1 VSFATV
7 DEYLKALPKES
18 RDALERL
25 RKTIRAAAPNADE
38 VISYSIPFY
47 KQNGMLVGFSASAK
61 DYLTF
66 HIISGDL
73 LREHAHALAPFNTGK
88 GSIQFTA
95 AKPIPTTLVTK
106 IVRARV
112 AENEGKAKQKTARPR
127 SPGAPNGR

>member
-1 VSFATV
+1 MSFATV
-7 DEYLKALPKES
+7 DDYLKALPKES
-18 RDALERL
+18 RDALQRL

-73 LREHAHALAPFNTGK
+73 LREHANALAPFKTGK

-95 AKPIPTTLVTK
+95 AKPLPTPLVTK
-106 IVRARV
+106 IVKARV
-112 AENEGKAKQKTARPR
+112 AENESRAKKKTARR
-127 SPGAPNGR
+127 NGRLRA

>member
-1 VSFATV
+1 MSFATV
-7 DEYLKALPKES
+7 DDYLKALPKES

-25 RKTIRAAAPNADE
+25 RRTIRAAAPNADE

-66 HIISGDL
+66 HIINGDL
-73 LREHAHALAPFNTGK
+73 LREHAQALAPFNTGK

-95 AKPIPTTLVTK
+95 QKPLPTPLVTK

-112 AENEGKAKQKTARPR
+112 VENDGKAKKKTARPR
-127 SPGAPNGR
+127 SRGSA